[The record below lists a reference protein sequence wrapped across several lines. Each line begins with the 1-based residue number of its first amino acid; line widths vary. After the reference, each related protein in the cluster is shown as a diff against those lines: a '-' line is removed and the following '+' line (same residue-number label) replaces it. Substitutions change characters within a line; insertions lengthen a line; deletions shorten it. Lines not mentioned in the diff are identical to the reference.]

1 MPSRR
6 EFLKGLGLFGAA
18 VAAEATIGRNFRVEA
33 QEDPT
38 TYDLAWL
45 RSVATQGD
53 AIDQINIAWDATEN
67 WKAGQ
72 TGAGTYDIPAHSV
85 VIGSM
90 NAGNH
95 PSFENLAPNI
105 WYTSA
110 GGRFG
115 TEEGYRAFQLDGA
128 IEQASTRPDSVS
140 AMEAIVLAEADYGEQ
155 IALLDMEFSNN
166 PNVINR
172 WGTSGVQELLTDEQL
187 ATLEEAGLDLQPVVQ
202 VLPGNVIVW
211 GELAPGELHT
221 GLRRI
226 DENIYATTGEGGT
239 FVTLRG
245 FRAMQFAQ

>member
-6 EFLKGLGLFGAA
+6 EFLQGLGILGAA
-18 VAAEATIGRNFRVEA
+18 AATELTVGRHFKVEA
-33 QEDPT
+33 QENST

-45 RSVATQGD
+45 RSVAIQND

-67 WKAGQ
+67 WRAGQ
-72 TGAGTYDIPAHSV
+72 TSAGTYDIPAHSV

-95 PSFENLAPNI
+95 PSFENLAQNI
-105 WYTSA
+105 WYTAA

-115 TEEGYRAFQLDGA
+115 TEEGYRTFQLEDA
-128 IEQASTRPDSVS
+128 IEQPTNQPDSVS
-140 AMEAIVLAEADYGEQ
+140 AMETIVLAEEDYGEK

-172 WGTSGVQELLTDEQL
+172 WGTSGVLELLTNEQL
-187 ATLEEAGLDLQPVVQ
+187 TALKEAGLDLQPVVQ

-245 FRAMQFAQ
+245 FRAIQFAQ